1 MLWAVSAEG
10 HVVGNVGNAG
20 GLWALQV
27 ALGHIFGADEF
38 RPQPE

>member
-1 MLWAVSAEG
+1 MLWTVSAEG
-10 HVVGNVGNAG
+10 HVVGNAG

-27 ALGHIFGADEF
+27 ALSHILGADEF